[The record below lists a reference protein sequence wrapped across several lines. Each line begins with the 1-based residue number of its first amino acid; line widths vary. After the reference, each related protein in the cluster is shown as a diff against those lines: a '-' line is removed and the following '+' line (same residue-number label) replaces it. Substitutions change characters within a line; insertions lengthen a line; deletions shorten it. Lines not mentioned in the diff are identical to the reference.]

1 MSIASPRDSLSEAA
15 PAGRF
20 EHPVRLE
27 GLLDAADAATMVGR
41 ALGLVDER
49 LVDHGLRVA
58 RMLDAMMEVDGSLD
72 ERQRDGLHMA
82 ALLHDVGAYRTEEI
96 DRLVSFETGDVWEHS
111 FYGCLFYK
119 ELSPL
124 PEYAE
129 IILYHHMPNSLFD
142 GQDAA
147 VRFLSQCLQVADRAD
162 VLLLDRPELDADEL
176 LCALKG
182 AAQGRFSDEAVALFA
197 EAVHRFDLV
206 KARRSGFERE
216 FPMRVFRNGGEA
228 VPYLDMLVHVIDFRS
243 RHTVAHTVTT
253 AWTAYGLAVRMLADD
268 DAVRRVYLGALLHDV
283 GKIGVPLS
291 VLEKPGRLD
300 EAETAVMRTHVKL
313 TERILCGLVDDDV
326 LQVAVRHHEK
336 LDGSGYPC
344 GLRGDRLTM
353 PERIVAV
360 ADIVSALVGTR
371 SYKEA
376 YPKDKVLEILSDQS
390 ERGLVDASV
399 VQVMVRDYDEIMEDV
414 GRATAPIEA
423 TYRRVQDGYRRL
435 LQTLG
440 EAAPPRKSRTP
451 NPNA

>member
-1 MSIASPRDSLSEAA
+1 MSIASSLDPRPDEAA
-15 PAGRF
+15 ARRF
-20 EHPVRLE
+20 EHPLKFE
-27 GLLDAADAATMVGR
+27 GLLEAADVATMVRR
-41 ALGLVDER
+41 ALGFVDER

-58 RMLDAMMEVDGSLD
+58 CMLDAMMEVDGSLD
-72 ERQRDGLHMA
+72 ARRRGELHMA

-96 DRLVSFETGDVWEHS
+96 DRLVSFETGEVWEHS
-111 FYGCLFYK
+111 FYGYLFFK

-129 IILYHHMPNSLFD
+129 VILYHHMPNSLFGD
-142 GQDAA
+142 RDDA

-176 LCALKG
+176 LGALEG
-182 AAQGRFSDEAVALFA
+182 AEQGRFSDEVVALFA
-197 EAVHRFDLV
+197 EAAHRFDLV
-206 KARRSGFERE
+206 KTWRSGLDRE
-216 FPMRVFRNGGEA
+216 SPVRVYRNDGEA
-228 VPYLDMLVHVIDFRS
+228 AVSYLNMLVHVIDFRS

-283 GKIGVPLS
+283 GKIGVSLS

-300 EAETAVMRTHVKL
+300 EVEMAVMRTHVEL

-326 LQVAVRHHEK
+326 LQIAVRHHEK
-336 LDGSGYPC
+336 LDGSGYPR
-344 GLRGDRLTM
+344 GLCGDRLTM

-360 ADIVSALVGTR
+360 ADIVSALVGSR

-376 YPKDKVLEILSDQS
+376 YPKEKVLSILSEQS
-390 ERGLVDASV
+390 EKGLIDASV
-399 VQVMVRDYDEIMEDV
+399 VQVMTRDYDEIMESV

-423 TYRRVQDGYRRL
+423 VYRRVQDGYQRL
-435 LQTLG
+435 LLKLD
-440 EAAPPRKSRTP
+440 EARSSHGPCAPS
-451 NPNA
+451 A

>member
-1 MSIASPRDSLSEAA
+1 
-15 PAGRF
+15 
-20 EHPVRLE
+20 
-27 GLLDAADAATMVGR
+27 MVER
-41 ALGLVDER
+41 ALGFVDER

-58 RMLDAMMEVDGSLD
+58 NMLDAMMEVDGSLD
-72 ERQRDGLHMA
+72 ARQRDGLHMA

-111 FYGCLFYK
+111 FYGCLFFK

-129 IILYHHMPNSLFD
+129 VILYHHMPNNLFD
-142 GQDAA
+142 GQGAA

-162 VLLLDRPELDADEL
+162 VLLLDQPELDADEL
-176 LCALKG
+176 LRALEG
-182 AAQGRFSDEAVALFA
+182 AADGRFSDEAVALFA

-216 FPMRVFRNGGEA
+216 SSMRIFRNGGEA

-268 DAVRRVYLGALLHDV
+268 DVVRRVYLGALLHDV

-300 EAETAVMRTHVKL
+300 ESEMAVMRTHVKL

-326 LQVAVRHHEK
+326 LQIAVRHHEK
-336 LDGSGYPC
+336 LDGSGYPG

-376 YPKDKVLEILSDQS
+376 YPKDKVLAILSDQS

-399 VQVMVRDYDEIMEDV
+399 VHVMARDYDEIMEDV

-440 EAAPPRKSRTP
+440 EAGPSRKSCPP